1 MSSNRSKRNLK
12 IEIIRIIACFAVI
25 WYHIRELPWKSNG
38 ELSETAV
45 FFESVCT
52 ICVVTFFLITG
63 FFIYNKKSNIFI
75 DWYNLIKKFIFQV
88 FIPFLVICII
98 SIVFHEFL
106 ISRETFM
113 EAIKNFSITSIC
125 VNLYYML
132 RYYTVIYLPGTSAH
146 LWYVLS
152 YAVIIMAYPI
162 TRFILTKLPK
172 YVGYTILIILTICMI
187 VNDYNIF
194 FNNPTYNIVFKYIHK
209 PVYYSAWGHV
219 LYNDIMKKT
228 IDDKLSNIQNK
239 NKVLIINK
247 PIFFGSIIVYLISF
261 VFLFLTQH
269 AYYSTVNGEY
279 VYTSWLSIYS
289 LIMSTAFVLAIYSI
303 NLDRFIDWK
312 IKNLIVF
319 ISNKTLYIYLI
330 HYLVITKFLSN
341 GFVNIFTRNR
351 PNIFY
356 HLAFYI
362 FYSFFIFVLTLLII
376 LIIEFINNY
385 INIKVDKWRAYVK
398 KK

>member
-1 MSSNRSKRNLK
+1 MSADRSKRNIK

-25 WYHIRELPWKSNG
+25 WYHIRELPWKVNG

-63 FFIYNKKSNIFI
+63 FFIYNKKGNILD
-75 DWYNLIKKFIFQV
+75 DWFSLIKKFIFQV
-88 FIPFLVICII
+88 FIPFLVICIV

-106 ISRETFM
+106 ITRETFF
-113 EAIKNFSITSIC
+113 EALKNFSITKIC
-125 VNLYYML
+125 TDLYYMFI
-132 RYYTVIYLPGTSAH
+132 YYSVTYLPGTSAH

-152 YAVIIMAYPI
+152 YAIIIMVYPI

-172 YVGYTILIILTICMI
+172 YVGYTIIILLTICMI
-187 VNDYNIF
+187 INDYNIF
-194 FNNPTYNIVFKYIHK
+194 FNNPSYNIVFKIIHK

-219 LYNDIMKKT
+219 LYNDIMKKY
-228 IDDKLSNIQNK
+228 IDDKLYDMPNK
-239 NKVLIINK
+239 DQVLIINK
-247 PIFFGSIIVYLISF
+247 PIFFGSIIVYIVSF
-261 VFLFLTQH
+261 IFLFLTQV
-269 AYYSTVNGEY
+269 AYYNTVNGEY

-289 LIMSTAFVLAIYSI
+289 LILSTAFVLAIYSI
-303 NLDRFIDWK
+303 NLDRFIDTK
-312 IKNLIVF
+312 IKNLVVF
-319 ISNKTLYIYLI
+319 ISNRTLYIYLI

-351 PNIFY
+351 PNFLY

-362 FYSFFIFVLTLLII
+362 FYSFFIFIVTLLIV

-385 INIKVDKWRAYVK
+385 IKIKVDKWRAYVK
-398 KK
+398 EK